1 MNVLILIGNCLENR
15 VIEFWFSILKTEII
29 SKLDINHMSFKELEE
44 AIDNYIDYYNNVQIQ
59 EKLGWIHPTKFENQ
73 L

>member
-44 AIDNYIDYYNNVQIQ
+44 AIANYIDYYNNVQIQ
-59 EKLGWIHPTKFENQ
+59 EKLGWMNPTQFENQ